1 MNQENSIVQYQG
13 VNVKTDGKLVIIQ
26 LNVPKRKNALTPA
39 MVKKNF
45 KLYKPLM

>member
-1 MNQENSIVQYQG
+1 MYQESSNVHYPG

-39 MVKKNF
+39 MVK
-45 KLYKPLM
+45 M

>member
-1 MNQENSIVQYQG
+1 MNQENSIVQYPG

-39 MVKKNF
+39 MVKKKF
-45 KLYKPLM
+45 QIV